1 MPNVALKGSICS
13 GHDCFPPSDVI
24 QYSPNVFAE
33 GREVARDTDAVRVH
47 CCLHP
52 STIIKTKNEDIPIEE
67 LYYRFLDGEEFFT
80 TCKDGQNIYETKII
94 DIFKTKKE
102 RKFIEIEFENGE
114 KIWITEDHKV
124 LLNDGKTYKDAQYIS
139 KDDLDFKH
147 LNHVILEEVD
157 VYDLTVEHESHNFE
171 TVNNVY
177 LKNCVSC
184 HGRNLAGGS
193 ATVFVNNLRLAH
205 LGTPVNCGGNVV
217 SDVANTVYCAE

>member
-13 GHDCFPPSDVI
+13 GHDCFPPRDVI

-47 CCLHP
+47 CC
-52 STIIKTKNEDIPIEE
+52 I
-67 LYYRFLDGEEFFT
+67 
-80 TCKDGQNIYETKII
+80 
-94 DIFKTKKE
+94 
-102 RKFIEIEFENGE
+102 
-114 KIWITEDHKV
+114 
-124 LLNDGKTYKDAQYIS
+124 
-139 KDDLDFKH
+139 
-147 LNHVILEEVD
+147 
-157 VYDLTVEHESHNFE
+157 
-171 TVNNVY
+171 
-177 LKNCVSC
+177 SC